1 MMEYRGFRP
10 QYQLGTMSKVRKLY
24 PLPRQSFDV
33 LGKDLMD
40 KTLEPFFSGI
50 AHYTESPC
58 IEWAYVKVGERL
70 FLLLTLD
77 SPADTDILSQRS
89 CITFAMGV
97 LLMGALGDQVERE
110 TIAELQEKV
119 DKMDFNDFMNEM
131 LK

>member
-1 MMEYRGFRP
+1 MP
-10 QYQLGTMSKVRKLY
+10 N
-24 PLPRQSFDV
+24 QSFDV

-50 AHYTESPC
+50 AHYTESSC
-58 IEWAYVKVGERL
+58 IEWSYVKVDERL

-97 LLMGALGDQVERE
+97 LLMGALGDQVERDA
-110 TIAELQEKV
+110 IAELQEKV